1 MENALVGL
9 VCPATMENAP
19 LLAPRV
25 HHQSD
30 APTAAETSAR
40 SRSIP
45 APGATAPAARG
56 GQCHRPCRRHRTHR
70 RSRSI
75 EGGFVKQSTIDLDIK
90 SQREVLAYESGS
102 PTVVFAVLQSS
113 RHDLW
118 RHVNSGRIRK
128 IRLSP
133 EDANATLALED
144 STRKRSSEEKG
155 NKIAKVCYRANRYS
169 SQFGSRD
176 VGESLASSS

>member
-56 GQCHRPCRRHRTHR
+56 ANTTAPAAATVPTAAAGALREDLLSRA
-70 RSRSI
+70 RSTSTSKANGRYLLTNRAAQQSYLRSFKVPVTI
-75 EGGFVKQSTIDLDIK
+75 FGGT
-90 SQREVLAYESGS
+90 
-102 PTVVFAVLQSS
+102 
-113 RHDLW
+113 
-118 RHVNSGRIRK
+118 
-128 IRLSP
+128 
-133 EDANATLALED
+133 
-144 STRKRSSEEKG
+144 
-155 NKIAKVCYRANRYS
+155 
-169 SQFGSRD
+169 
-176 VGESLASSS
+176 